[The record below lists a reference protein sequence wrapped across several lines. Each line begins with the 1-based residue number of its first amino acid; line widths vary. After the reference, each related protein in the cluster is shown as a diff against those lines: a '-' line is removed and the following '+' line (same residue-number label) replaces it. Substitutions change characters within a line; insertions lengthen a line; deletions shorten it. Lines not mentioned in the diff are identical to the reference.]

1 MKIKSLETENTY
13 ILPLDALVNIVVT
26 SNYKEDLI
34 QCLTNLCMAKKK
46 NKALL
51 LSDKN
56 EIVHDLDCNFIYIP
70 YADSIETNFQFKA
83 KSVFNTELVELIQ
96 NNPDWFLSIEKIR
109 MGCKDLLADKGFYE
123 FQKIINRGVDNYA
136 QIEMN
141 DFNIGAILQMLQVN
155 VQEVSSEDKYKM
167 VYNLMLYLNQ
177 DKTNLVYLDFPVT
190 SSVFSWIEKVKT
202 PNTYFFIDNEGI
214 ENFNFETREKINF
227 IKLSKCDFK
236 EEFDIRLEDISRL
249 SYIFHSF
256 IQKNIDQQSQKN
268 IDLYHLF
275 SDENTTFLLKT
286 NDAYIQ
292 NNV

>member
-1 MKIKSLETENTY
+1 
-13 ILPLDALVNIVVT
+13 
-26 SNYKEDLI
+26 
-34 QCLTNLCMAKKK
+34 
-46 NKALL
+46 
-51 LSDKN
+51 
-56 EIVHDLDCNFIYIP
+56 
-70 YADSIETNFQFKA
+70 
-83 KSVFNTELVELIQ
+83 
-96 NNPDWFLSIEKIR
+96 
-109 MGCKDLLADKGFYE
+109 MGCKDLLTDKGFYE

-167 VYNLMLYLNQ
+167 VYNLMLYLNK